1 MSSVYLPV
9 CDVGESGAHK
19 LETWKPWKL
28 IETRKDRE
36 KNYYGGPIG
45 THQRSVF
52 RTVPSAIPDP
62 YTASSQT
69 FWIPPLISGSGK
81 ATHFKFCTHI
91 HRIDRNKSP
100 LKISG
105 KVAVGVL
112 RESRKY
118 LGHPYGASRGHFWD
132 SSAFLFYSSYFGLIL
147 STFRPTATRHDHL

>member
-1 MSSVYLPV
+1 MRYCDCMSSVYLPV

-69 FWIPPLISGSGK
+69 FWIPLLISGSGK
-81 ATHFKFCTHI
+81 ATNFKFCTHI
-91 HRIDRNKSP
+91 HRIDRNIKNFGKS
-100 LKISG
+100 
-105 KVAVGVL
+105 
-112 RESRKY
+112 
-118 LGHPYGASRGHFWD
+118 SRGRTQGVSKIFRAPIWRVAR
-132 SSAFLFYSSYFGLIL
+132 SFLG
-147 STFRPTATRHDHL
+147 